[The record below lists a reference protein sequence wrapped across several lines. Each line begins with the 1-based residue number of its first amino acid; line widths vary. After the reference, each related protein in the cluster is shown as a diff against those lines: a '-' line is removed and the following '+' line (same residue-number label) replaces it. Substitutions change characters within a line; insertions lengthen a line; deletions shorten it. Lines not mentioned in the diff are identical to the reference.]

1 MNLYAM
7 RLRKPWIGF
16 LLAAVIV
23 AQFGW
28 TGPRAN
34 VAEAADNG
42 LAQKPYMGWSSYS
55 LQVYD
60 GPSGNWTSEAKIKQ
74 MSDAMHEKLQSHGYN
89 YINIDAGWNGSM
101 DEYGRPVP
109 STTLYPG
116 GFENLANYVHNNGQ
130 KIGIYLIPGISPT
143 AVEENLPIYDAPGCT
158 IGDIAVKPYTTA
170 DYWNLGYKIDFSNP
184 CAQKY
189 VDSVADEI
197 ASWGVDFV
205 KFDSVTPGSGHNDTS
220 IDARDDVKAWSEA
233 LSRHHIWFEISW
245 ALDHN
250 YVDFWKKYANGWR
263 VDWDVES
270 YNPAVGM
277 TQWSNVA
284 RLFPDAELWWRD
296 AGPGGWN
303 DFDSLDIGNGAT
315 SGLTKDERQTA
326 MTLWAASSAQ
336 LYIGDDIANLD
347 DYGLSLLTN
356 DDVIAVNQA
365 GHPIHPVSTASDQ
378 QAWYA
383 NNGDGTYTVALF
395 NLGSKGAKVGVNW
408 SDIGL
413 SGSASIRDL
422 WSHQELGSSDA
433 GIQSV
438 YLEPHASRLF
448 KVTAQGGSSIVNDDD
463 TGMKYEG
470 AWTRNGGNELVRD
483 AQDLSVIVTDPV
495 VTASEGPAGT
505 GDGANGSP
513 DGGAPAATEAAA
525 SHTVMINDNDPA
537 IQYQN
542 QWGYSNNR
550 SFNDYQGDVHY
561 GEPNG
566 GTQPEMSYEFNG
578 TGIEVWA
585 EKSSSSGKLDV
596 YVDGELKETVDTQD
610 AVQAGQAVAY
620 TVSGLAQGP
629 HTLRVVRND
638 GGEHYFLFDALKVT
652 ADTLLGA
659 PSSAG
664 FNKDAPADITVPL
677 PFGAGSLS
685 GIKQGGTALQ
695 AGTDYTA
702 SGNTA
707 TIKAAYLAQQPSG
720 QPAQLTFSFAGGDAQ
735 SLSIAVSG
743 TSISPTAAQFD
754 KRPTAQRDI
763 DVTLALPDGNSLT
776 AVKNGADTLTAG
788 EDYAVDGSTVRIL
801 KAYLA
806 SQPVGDT
813 SLTFEFAQST
823 PRTLVVSVSNSASP
837 GRYAMINNNDPS
849 IRYTGGWS
857 GSGGR
862 NLGDYKD
869 DVQWTEGEGA
879 FFTYTFQ
886 GTGIDYITEVDQG
899 QGDVEIFIDGVS
911 QGTVSTYGTDAH
923 NKPQVTVFSATG
935 LTNGFHTLKAV
946 KKTGKFM
953 LLDALRVQL
962 PDLIDVSSTDYEKG
976 ASEDVSVNLMFSAD
990 SLSGIWNG
998 AAELAEGS
1006 DYTIDDRKVTIA
1018 KAYLDAQPAGTTKL
1032 TFRLKGDYADDIHAA
1047 TEDGSAYAYAFQGT
1061 GVELLAPTSPKQGD
1075 MEISIDGELKATV
1088 SAHSADRTAQTS
1100 LFRSDALA
1108 DGAHTIRVVKKSGEL
1123 MLADALKFN
1132 VSAGTVTP
1140 PVGSGGGI
1148 VVTDPS
1154 APQVVR
1160 TTQPDGTVKDELAL
1174 TGDNARALIDK
1185 QKAAGQSAV
1194 TLSIPDAT
1202 DAAALASVK
1211 LAADAVKQLAESGL
1225 DLDID
1230 AANVKLHIPNALLK
1244 QADGSLYLD
1253 LTPVKSTEQ
1262 GAQIEGRAKASAVA
1276 AVGANGGAAELAGR
1290 PVDIATNLP
1299 QGEVTLVLPLQAAD
1313 ANGAPGTLGVYIE
1326 HSDGTKEFK
1335 PGEAASFGGKP
1346 GVRFATTKFSTFAP
1360 LKLTGA
1366 AGAKQ
1371 PYIQGF
1377 DGHLFKPG
1385 NTLTRAELATILSRV
1400 APSAGGTAGKAY
1412 KDVKPGHW
1420 AAAAIAKATAAGLM
1434 SGYGDGSFK
1443 PEQPVSRAEM
1453 AAIAVRL
1460 SGSAAKPGPG
1470 FTDTAG
1476 SWAEQA
1482 IRTAQGAGF
1491 LQGYEDGSFRP
1502 DRTLTR
1508 AEAVVVLNRTLGIQP
1523 LNAARSSWSDVPSGF
1538 WALGD
1543 IEAASAG
1550 SGGGA
1555 QDA

>member
-1 MNLYAM
+1 
-7 RLRKPWIGF
+7 
-16 LLAAVIV
+16 
-23 AQFGW
+23 
-28 TGPRAN
+28 
-34 VAEAADNG
+34 
-42 LAQKPYMGWSSYS
+42 
-55 LQVYD
+55 
-60 GPSGNWTSEAKIKQ
+60 
-74 MSDAMHEKLQSHGYN
+74 
-89 YINIDAGWNGSM
+89 M
-101 DEYGRPVP
+101 D
-109 STTLYPG
+109 S
-116 GFENLANYVHNNGQ
+116 
-130 KIGIYLIPGISPT
+130 I
-143 AVEENLPIYDAPGCT
+143 
-158 IGDIAVKPYTTA
+158 
-170 DYWNLGYKIDFSNP
+170 
-184 CAQKY
+184 
-189 VDSVADEI
+189 ADEI

-233 LSRHHIWFEISW
+233 LSRHHIWFELSW

-277 TQWSNVA
+277 TQWSNIA

-303 DFDSLDIGNGAT
+303 DFDSLNIGNGAT

-356 DDVIAVNQA
+356 DEVIAVNQA

-413 SGSASIRDL
+413 NGSASIRDL
-422 WSHQELGSSDA
+422 WSHQELGSSSA
-433 GIQSV
+433 GIEPV

-448 KVTAQGGSSIVNDDD
+448 KVTAQSGSSIVNDDD

-495 VTASEGPAGT
+495 GTATDEPAGA
-505 GDGANGSP
+505 GGGANGSP
-513 DGGAPAATEAAA
+513 DGGTPSATEDAAA
-525 SHTVMINDNDPA
+525 VHTIMINDNDPA
-537 IQYQN
+537 IQYKN
-542 QWGYSNNR
+542 QWGYSSGR
-550 SFNDYQGDVHY
+550 PYNDYQGDVHY
-561 GEPNG
+561 GEPKD
-566 GTQPEMSYEFNG
+566 GTQPEMTYGFTG

-596 YVDGELKETVDTQD
+596 YVDGELKDTVDTQD
-610 AVQAGQAVAY
+610 SVQAGQAVAY
-620 TVSGLAQGP
+620 AVSGLAQGP

-638 GGEHYFLFDALKVT
+638 GGEHYFLLDALKAT
-652 ADTLLGA
+652 AETLLGE

-664 FNKDAPADITVPL
+664 FNKDVPADITVPL
-677 PFGAGSLS
+677 PFGASSLNS
-685 GIKQGGTALQ
+685 IKQGGTALQ

-707 TIKAAYLAQQPSG
+707 TITAAYLAQQPSG
-720 QPAQLTFSFAGGDAQ
+720 QPAQLTFAFAGGDTQ

-776 AVKNGADTLTAG
+776 AVKNGEVPLTAG
-788 EDYAVDGSTVRIL
+788 EDYVVDGSTVRIL

-806 SQPVGDT
+806 AQPVGDT
-813 SLTFEFAQST
+813 SLTFEFAQSA
-823 PRTLVVSVSNSASP
+823 PRSLVVTVSNSASP
-837 GRYAMINNNDPS
+837 GRYVMVNNNDPS
-849 IRYTGGWS
+849 IRYTGGWNN
-857 GSGGR
+857 SGGR
-862 NLGDYKD
+862 NMGDYKD
-869 DVQWTEGEGA
+869 DVQWTEAEGA

-886 GTGIDYITEVDQG
+886 GTGIEYITEVDQS
-899 QGDVEIFIDGVS
+899 QGDVEIFLDGVS
-911 QGTVSTYGTDAH
+911 QGKVSTYGADAH
-923 NKPQVTVFSATG
+923 NKPQVAVYSAQG

-976 ASEDVSVNLMFSAD
+976 AADGVSVNLTFGAD
-990 SLSGIWNG
+990 SLGGIWNG
-998 AAELAEGS
+998 GAALAEGT
-1006 DYTIDDRKVTIA
+1006 DYTIDGRKVTIA
-1018 KAYLDAQPAGTTKL
+1018 NTYLDAQPAGTTTL
-1032 TFRLKGDYADDIHAA
+1032 TFRLKGDYADDVHAA
-1047 TEDGSAYAYAFQGT
+1047 AEDGSAYAYTFRGT

-1075 MEISIDGELKATV
+1075 MEIYIDGELKATV
-1088 SAHSADRTAQTS
+1088 SASAADRTAQTS

-1108 DGAHTIRVVKKSGEL
+1108 DGTHTIRVVKKSGEL
-1123 MLADALKFN
+1123 MLADALKFD
-1132 VSAGTVTP
+1132 VSAGTVSP
-1140 PVGSGGGI
+1140 PIGSGGGI

-1154 APQVVR
+1154 AVQVVR

-1194 TLSIPDAT
+1194 TLSVPDAT

-1211 LAADAVKQLAESGL
+1211 LAADAVKQLAASGF

-1244 QADGSLYLD
+1244 KADGSLYIE
-1253 LTPVKSTEQ
+1253 LTPVKSAEQ
-1262 GAQIEGRAKASAVA
+1262 GAQIEGRAQASAVIA
-1276 AVGANGGAAELAGR
+1276 AGANGGTPELAGR

-1299 QGEVTLVLPLQAAD
+1299 QGEVTLVLPLLGAD
-1313 ANGAPGTLGVYIE
+1313 GAPGTLGVYIE
-1326 HSDGTKEFK
+1326 HGDGSKAFK
-1335 PGEAASFGGKP
+1335 TGEAASFGDKP
-1346 GVRFATTKFSTFAP
+1346 GVRFTTAKFGTFAP
-1360 LKLTGA
+1360 LMLAGA
-1366 AGAKQ
+1366 AGAK

-1385 NTLTRAELATILSRV
+1385 NTLTRAELAAILSRV
-1400 APSAGGTAGKAY
+1400 APDAGGTAGKAY
-1412 KDVKPGHW
+1412 KDMKPGHW
-1420 AAAAIAKATAAGLM
+1420 AAGAIAKATAAGLM
-1434 SGYGDGSFK
+1434 SGYADGSFK
-1443 PEQPVSRAEM
+1443 PERPVSRAEM

-1460 SGSAAKPGPG
+1460 SGSAAKLGPG

-1491 LQGYEDGSFRP
+1491 LQGYADGSFRP

-1508 AEAVVVLNRTLGIQP
+1508 AEAVVVLNRALGIRP
-1523 LNAARSSWSDVPSGF
+1523 LNAAQSSWSDVPSGF

-1550 SGGGA
+1550 GSGG